1 MNKKHLQK
9 LVESLNEDG
18 VFKVL
23 IEEEYPTTVCKKHK
37 KPIIE
42 NVNGNLEIV
51 GYKEFPYY
59 ERAIESITIVDAFAN
74 YNDDIDNEI

>member
-1 MNKKHLQK
+1 MNKKNLQK

-23 IEEEYPTTVCKKHK
+23 IEEEYPTTVCKKHI

-42 NVNGNLEIV
+42 KVNGNLEIV
-51 GYKEFPYY
+51 GYKEIPYY
-59 ERAIESITIVDAFAN
+59 EIVIESTTIVDEFVN
-74 YNDDIDNEI
+74 YNDDNW

>member
-9 LVESLNEDG
+9 LVESLDEDG

-23 IEEEYPTTVCKKHK
+23 IEEEYPTTVCKKRT

-42 NVNGNLEIV
+42 DVNGSLEIV
-51 GYKEFPYY
+51 GYEEIPYY
-59 ERAIESITIVDAFAN
+59 KTVIESTTIVDEFAN
-74 YNDDIDNEI
+74 YDDNN